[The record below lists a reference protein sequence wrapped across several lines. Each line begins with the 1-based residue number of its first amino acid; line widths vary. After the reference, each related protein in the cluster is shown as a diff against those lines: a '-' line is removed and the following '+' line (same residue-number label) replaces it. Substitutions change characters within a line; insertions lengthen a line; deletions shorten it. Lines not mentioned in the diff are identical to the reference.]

1 MSHPT
6 SFPIKPG
13 GVTLAQGFLAG
24 AVYAGIKPGNEDRR
38 DFALILSEVP
48 AVAAATFTTNKIKA
62 APVRV
67 SQANLRS
74 GDIRGVLLNSGNAN
88 ACNGI
93 VGIQH
98 AKRSLKAVAQV
109 LKLRDRQ
116 LLVCST
122 GRIGVE
128 LPIEKME
135 AAAALFPE
143 SLSRKNSRKAA
154 KAIMTSDT
162 FLKEIA
168 VQVAVGGKVVSIG
181 GIAKGAGMIN
191 PNMATMLSVVTTD
204 LAIEK
209 RELQRALSIAV
220 EQSYNRITVDGDM
233 STNDTVIL
241 LANGATGGDP
251 VTSEHPDFPTFQE
264 ALNFVTR
271 NLAKMIVEDGE
282 GVSKFV
288 EVQVNGAATFQDA
301 RKVANAIANSTLV
314 KCAWNGEDPNWG
326 RIMDA
331 IGYSTARAREEM
343 IDIYYDGLLAVQNG
357 MKTAT
362 PLKLLRKVMKKR
374 KFKVTVDL
382 HLGHAQY
389 IIYTTDLTA
398 KYVELNKGE

>member
-1 MSHPT
+1 MSHST
-6 SFPIKPG
+6 SIPIKTG
-13 GVTLAQGFLAG
+13 GVTLAKGFLAG

-67 SQANLRS
+67 SQANLRN

-98 AKRSLKAVAQV
+98 AKRSLKAVARA
-109 LKLRDRQ
+109 LKLRDQQ

-135 AAAALFPE
+135 LASALFPA
-143 SLSRKNSRKAA
+143 SLSKKNSRKVA

-162 FLKEIA
+162 FPKEIA
-168 VQVAVGGKVVSIG
+168 VQVQVGGKVVSIG

-209 RELQRALSIAV
+209 KELQRALSIAV

-241 LANGATGGDP
+241 LARLR
-251 VTSEHPDFPTFQE
+251 VT
-264 ALNFVTR
+264 
-271 NLAKMIVEDGE
+271 
-282 GVSKFV
+282 
-288 EVQVNGAATFQDA
+288 
-301 RKVANAIANSTLV
+301 
-314 KCAWNGEDPNWG
+314 
-326 RIMDA
+326 
-331 IGYSTARAREEM
+331 
-343 IDIYYDGLLAVQNG
+343 
-357 MKTAT
+357 
-362 PLKLLRKVMKKR
+362 
-374 KFKVTVDL
+374 
-382 HLGHAQY
+382 
-389 IIYTTDLTA
+389 
-398 KYVELNKGE
+398 